1 MHESE
6 KVRMRRVAPARIF
19 YMADVTMMLQAIDRG
34 DPSAASQLLPLIYD
48 ELRRLAAA
56 RMSGESP
63 DHTLEPTALVHEA
76 YVRLTG
82 SSSSDQWDSR
92 GHFFA
97 AASEAMRRILVEAA
111 RRKQSEKHG
120 GQSRRVVLDP
130 NGIPDSGSPEYLLAV
145 DEALERLQAEHA
157 DAAAL
162 VKLRYFAG
170 LTQKEA
176 AASLQLPRRTA
187 DRYWAFAKAWLYEE
201 LRGIQSDG

>member
-1 MHESE
+1 
-6 KVRMRRVAPARIF
+6 
-19 YMADVTMMLQAIDRG
+19 MADVTMIMQAIDQG

-56 RMSGESP
+56 RMSVESP

-76 YVRLTG
+76 YLRLTG

-111 RRKQSEKHG
+111 RRKQAEKHG
-120 GQSRRVVLDP
+120 GQSRRVVFDP
-130 NGIPDSGSPEYLLAV
+130 NGIPDSSSPEYLLAV
-145 DEALERLQAEHA
+145 DEALERLQTEHA

-170 LTQKEA
+170 LTLKEA

-201 LRGIQSDG
+201 LRCIESDR